1 MRAFP
6 TPEALAE
13 ALAASVADTL
23 RGELTRRGA
32 ATLAVSGGSTP
43 VRFLEA
49 LARQRMDWAHVT
61 ITLVDERWVDETSP
75 RSNAAL
81 VRAHLLRDQA
91 AAARFVPLYTGAPA
105 PENAA
110 TLAPPLPLT
119 VAVLG
124 MGADGHTA
132 SFFPGGDHLDAALD
146 PAGTTTLLPMRAPGA
161 SEPRMTLTLPVLA
174 GARRLILHIEGAAKR
189 ALLERA
195 HGLPINAVLTARP
208 DIEIFWSPT
217 P

>member
-43 VRFLEA
+43 VRFFAA
-49 LARQRMDWAHVT
+49 LARQRLDWAHVT

-91 AAARFVPLYTGAPA
+91 AAARFLALYTGAPA
-105 PENAA
+105 PEDAA
-110 TLAPPLPLT
+110 LTLPLPLT

-146 PAGTTTLLPMRAPGA
+146 PAGTATLLPMRAPGA
-161 SEPRMTLTLPVLA
+161 GEPRITLTLPVLA
-174 GARRLILHIEGAAKR
+174 GAGRLILHIEGAAKR
-189 ALLERA
+189 HLLETA
-195 HGLPINAVLTARP
+195 HGLPIHAVCAARP